1 LGHNAKASSLGRGAS
16 SESSRQRKFA
26 QKSREF
32 VPFSRPYWMALKNHK
47 RFGSPAMASIAWTDI
62 GEEPAIEAD
71 GRRHSADDRRRVSIR
86 WLAGTVLTGFSG
98 ALLISSAAYTALDQ
112 QTRFA
117 EAPTRAQLAHKGD
130 SDEQIVNPKKGDR
143 IMRAVDVVAA
153 KQTFRT
159 STTAKSGDKEVVR
172 TKAFTHVATPL
183 TLASTNFADEVP
195 IFNPIKLL
203 SDAREAVDSAA
214 EPEIAPDDAEV
225 SFVTRDFST
234 ASIDHQSATL
244 SLEEAQAQVNEQ
256 VKSSSTTGAKNAL
269 PLPGQLLLSRTSRA
283 SLDPQAL
290 AYATPGAP
298 SIAAP
303 FSSIEV
309 RMIPENVT
317 LQPRA
322 TAQPTQMEE
331 KLIVLRRGENLIDTL
346 VVNGVPWQQASAVAS
361 AFKSRRADLTPKEGQ
376 KVKLLF
382 ADFDGSGSN
391 MQLARVS
398 VYSDEQLAAMVA
410 TTDRGDFVQVPT
422 TATQTAKK
430 GKRSGHGASDDFD
443 FSDDED
449 SGGMRL
455 YDSLYETALKQEISR
470 PIINELVRI
479 FANDVDLQ
487 RGVSGGDSLDV
498 FYDES
503 EEGNGRDALLYASLT
518 TRNETYRY
526 YRFQTPDD
534 GLVDYYDENGRSSRK
549 FLIRKPISTG
559 ETRSGFGMRR
569 HPILGYYKMHTGI
582 DWAASIGTPILA
594 AGNGTVIKAQWD
606 SGYGRRVEIQHANGY
621 ITTYNHM
628 SGFARGL
635 KEGGRVKQGQVIG
648 FLGSSGLS
656 TGPHLHYEVMVNGHF
671 VDPMRVRLAR
681 TREFDGRL
689 LTDFRKERD
698 RIDSLMAK
706 APNNPRVAE
715 QGK

>member
-1 LGHNAKASSLGRGAS
+1 M
-16 SESSRQRKFA
+16 
-26 QKSREF
+26 
-32 VPFSRPYWMALKNHK
+32 VLKHHR
-47 RFGSPAMASIAWTDI
+47 RFGSPATASVAWTEI

-117 EAPTRAQLAHKGD
+117 DAPTRAQLGHKGD

-143 IMRAVDVVAA
+143 IMRGVDMVAA

-195 IFNPIKLL
+195 PFNPIKLI
-203 SDAREAVDSAA
+203 SDARGAADSAA
-214 EPEIAPDDAEV
+214 EPDIAPDDAEV
-225 SFVTRDFST
+225 SFVTHDLAT
-234 ASIDHQSATL
+234 ATLDRQSAIL

-256 VKSSSTTGAKNAL
+256 VKSSSTAGAKAAL
-269 PLPGQLLLSRTSRA
+269 PMPGQLLLSRTSRA

-309 RMIPENVT
+309 RMVPENVT
-317 LQPRA
+317 LAPRA
-322 TAQPTQMEE
+322 TVQPTQMEE
-331 KLIVLRRGENLIDTL
+331 KLVVLRRGENLIDTL
-346 VVNGVPWQQASAVAS
+346 VVNGVPWARAMAVIS
-361 AFKSRRADLTPKEGQ
+361 AFKNRRGGGAPHEGQ
-376 KVKLLF
+376 KLKLLF
-382 ADFDGSGSN
+382 ADFDGSGGN
-391 MQLARVS
+391 MELARVS
-398 VYSDEQLAAMVA
+398 VYSDDQLESMVA
-410 TTDRGDFVQVPT
+410 ATDRGDFVQVPT
-422 TATQTAKK
+422 TATQVAKK
-430 GKRSGHGASDDFD
+430 GKKPGPSSDEFD
-443 FSDDED
+443 SDED
-449 SGGMRL
+449 DSGAMRL

-470 PIINELVRI
+470 PIINELVRV

-487 RGVSGGDSLDV
+487 RGISGGDSLEV
-498 FYDES
+498 FYDEN
-503 EEGNGRDALLYASLT
+503 EEGGGRDALLFASLT
-518 TRNETYRY
+518 TRGETFRY

-534 GLVDYYDENGRSSRK
+534 GLVDYYDESGRSSRK
-549 FLIRKPISTG
+549 FLIRKPIATG

-582 DWAASIGTPILA
+582 DWAAPIGTPILA
-594 AGNGTVIKAQWD
+594 AGNGAVIKAQWD

-635 KEGGRVKQGQVIG
+635 KDGARVKQGQIVG

-671 VDPMRVRLAR
+671 VDPMRVKLAR

-689 LTDFRKERD
+689 LTEFKKERD

-715 QGK
+715 RQSK